1 MNELH
6 IVLDT
11 GALVSLRGNPLV
23 SRLVYQATSS
33 PGTHLYAA
41 ACALVEAD
49 RTYPGLAEHV
59 AQLPAVDIVPLDLS
73 AALSLSGTDGW
84 GLPHTQ
90 HIARPTAERPHGAVV
105 ATVDPADWKGR
116 PVRVLSLAAD
126 E

>member
-6 IVLDT
+6 MVLDT

-33 PGTHLYAA
+33 PGTRLYAA

-59 AQLPAVDIVPLDLS
+59 AQLPAVDILPLDLS
-73 AALSLSGTDGW
+73 AVLSLSGTDGW

-90 HIARPTAERPHGAVV
+90 HVAQPSEERPHGAVV
-105 ATVDPADWKGR
+105 ATVSPEDWKGR
-116 PVRVLSLAAD
+116 PVRLLSLALD

>member
-1 MNELH
+1 MKDLH

-33 PGTHLYAA
+33 PGTRLYAA
-41 ACALVEAD
+41 SCALVEAD

-59 AQLPAVDIVPLDLS
+59 AQLPAVDILPLDLS
-73 AALSLSGTDGW
+73 AALNLCGTDGW
-84 GLPHTQ
+84 GLPHTL
-90 HIARPTAERPHGAVV
+90 HVARPTAERPHGAVV
-105 ATVDPADWKGR
+105 ATINPADWQGR

-126 E
+126 G